1 MKIIPAFF
9 LTVAMLM
16 TVSCAHLEPAL
27 SATAKPD
34 SRSAML
40 YGRFSIGH
48 NFAFK
53 NKLALWLE
61 NADTKHAIYIY
72 FDKNEPIY
80 GLQVKPGRYRIVGFA
95 GLNRMH
101 EIKGRRTE
109 PMAQITFLAPAG
121 SKIYIGDFAG
131 EVTWDGMVSTWRLKS
146 CTNNFAVTTAEFRE
160 KYPNALALPPVSIFE
175 AQEARP

>member
-1 MKIIPAFF
+1 MKIIPALF
-9 LTVAMLM
+9 LAAGILM

-27 SATAKPD
+27 PSTAKPD
-34 SRSAML
+34 SQSAML

-61 NADTKHAIYIY
+61 TVDTKHAIYIY
-72 FDKNEPIY
+72 FDENEPLY
-80 GLQVKPGRYRIVGFA
+80 GIQVKPGHYRIVGFA
-95 GLNRMH
+95 GLNRTH
-101 EIKGRRTE
+101 EIKGRRTG
-109 PMAQITFLAPAG
+109 PLAQKTFLAPAG
-121 SKIYIGDFAG
+121 SEIYIGDFAG

-160 KYPNALALPPVSIFE
+160 KYPNLTALPPVSIFE
-175 AQEARP
+175 PQEAHP